1 MTPKRRDP
9 PPEPSAFTVETA
21 HFGPIRV
28 EEDQVITLSPGLPGF
43 PDLRRY
49 LLIQHSQE
57 SPFLWLQ
64 CLDDPALAFAVLDPV
79 HIVPDYRPGP
89 PEALLK
95 QLEAKNPADLK
106 VLVIVTIP
114 PGRPQDLT
122 ANLMAPVVINLKT
135 RRGKQLVLERSLYSH
150 QHRVMGN

>member
-1 MTPKRRDP
+1 MNPERRNP
-9 PPEPSAFTVETA
+9 PPEPSAFTAETG
-21 HFGPIRV
+21 HFGSIRV
-28 EEDQVITLSPGLPGF
+28 EEDQVITLSPGLLGF

-49 LLIQHSQE
+49 LLMEHSQE

-64 CLDDPALAFAVLDPV
+64 CLDDPSLAFVVLDPV
-79 HIVPDYRPGP
+79 NIVPDYRPGP

-95 QLEAKNPADLK
+95 QSEAQSPADLK

-114 PGRPQDLT
+114 PGRPQDMT

-135 RRGKQLVLERSLYSH
+135 RRGKQLVLERSSYSH
-150 QHRVMGN
+150 QHRVMGE